1 MGAVISQTQ
10 QSTFCTEPASDVST
24 DSWQQPPNAQSK
36 QLGPIISMLAK
47 ELQAQWQTER
57 NMQLGNRVIRPGSN
71 HKWRAPVMLKAC
83 SNSGCPKCAK
93 ANGGRRTDVTYNT
106 DWPCF

>member
-1 MGAVISQTQ
+1 MGAAISQTVSQGRQSSHVQQCARLLTSYSQGLLDPRQCTLANARMTACLQQ

-47 ELQAQWQTER
+47 ELQAQ
-57 NMQLGNRVIRPGSN
+57 
-71 HKWRAPVMLKAC
+71 
-83 SNSGCPKCAK
+83 
-93 ANGGRRTDVTYNT
+93 
-106 DWPCF
+106 